1 MENDA
6 LNTVIDILIDYGM
19 SEEDTVNLLTR
30 LIKEESDQ
38 LARFKNMQ
46 QKFTFSMVIY
56 PRSTLPPSAYYW

>member
-30 LIKEESDQ
+30 LIKEESDR
-38 LARFKNMQ
+38 LACFKDMQ
-46 QKFTFSMVIY
+46 QKLFS
-56 PRSTLPPSAYYW
+56 